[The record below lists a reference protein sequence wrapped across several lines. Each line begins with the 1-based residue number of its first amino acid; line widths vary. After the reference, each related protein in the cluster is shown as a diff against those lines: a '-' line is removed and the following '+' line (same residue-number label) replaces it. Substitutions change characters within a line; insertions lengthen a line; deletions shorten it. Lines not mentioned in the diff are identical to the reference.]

1 MLSTVWRSIYTTQRI
16 PHIILHITIGHIWP
30 SGWQITGT
38 FNAVSLT
45 SSVQYTV
52 DFTLIKKLRVLCL
65 HAFKL
70 DSNLLSSSHVCSQV
84 DISERSAPDLAP
96 EAVLLSHTELHCC
109 FVYEFWR
116 WRRFE
121 KVCNWCSGKSM
132 CHRTAVGRLRKWV
145 DLQEMTAPPPLL
157 PTEERRQLSDVRA
170 VGGSEKNNKRKI
182 AKYGGKSSLA
192 RFALQFQIERKNVYT
207 ALITSKM

>member
-1 MLSTVWRSIYTTQRI
+1 MSFEDEGGSRRCV
-16 PHIILHITIGHIWP
+16 IGV
-30 SGWQITGT
+30 
-38 FNAVSLT
+38 A
-45 SSVQYTV
+45 
-52 DFTLIKKLRVLCL
+52 D
-65 HAFKL
+65 
-70 DSNLLSSSHVCSQV
+70 
-84 DISERSAPDLAP
+84 
-96 EAVLLSHTELHCC
+96 
-109 FVYEFWR
+109 
-116 WRRFE
+116 
-121 KVCNWCSGKSM
+121 KSM